1 MDTPCLHGVSI
12 PLLYRCYAVTIL
24 YPETHNN
31 LHDLEKEVANLAV
44 LNNRV
49 KQFPHQDIQTNSCIH
64 FDIKHNI
71 SDYGH
76 VAITC
81 IMTGT
86 NPENIGN
93 IPATN
98 KSIKA

>member
-1 MDTPCLHGVSI
+1 M
-12 PLLYRCYAVTIL
+12 
-24 YPETHNN
+24 
-31 LHDLEKEVANLAV
+31 AV

-86 NPENIGN
+86 NPE
-93 IPATN
+93 
-98 KSIKA
+98 KSETFRRQINPSKHSQVFDRTTLL